1 MKNMIEITK
10 FLIDTKKIIKGRNL
24 FDKSRNYNKKGCTV
38 EIEGVTENI
47 LKELFAVIPFIT
59 TFVLKRLNLPE
70 EANKDIVRNMIDILE
85 EEFLS

>member
-1 MKNMIEITK
+1 MIKAEIT
-10 FLIDTKKIIKGRNL
+10 T
-24 FDKSRNYNKKGCTV
+24 KKGCAV
-38 EIEGVTENI
+38 EIGGFTKNI

-59 TFVLKRLNLPE
+59 TSVLKRLNLPE